1 MSSDDEWFIEHDL
14 IIMRGMRNIFG
25 QAQKSC
31 GKEVPK
37 VVLAWQEGMNGS

>member
-25 QAQKSC
+25 QAQKSSV
-31 GKEVPK
+31 GKRYPR
-37 VVLAWQEGMNGS
+37 LSWHGRRR